1 MDGEQWLNF
10 REHMRFF
17 RIAQGMTEKQMAARM
32 GKSVSW
38 VSHVESGLYA
48 QWPTPETMQ
57 GIARVLGVQMKQ
69 LVEPLPAS
77 IIIYV
82 DAMENAQGI
91 ENLEKIREY
100 RKVSKRKFADQLGI
114 SRSAYSSA
122 SNGFH
127 GFSVETWWKIAAS
140 LKVDL
145 RILIRRNES
154 ELQS

>member
-1 MDGEQWLNF
+1 MDGTLWLNF
-10 REHMRFF
+10 RENMRFY
-17 RIAQGMTEKQMAARM
+17 RMAKGITEKQMAARM

-48 QWPTPETMQ
+48 QWPTPKTMQ
-57 GIARVLGVQMKQ
+57 AIARVLGVQMKQ

-122 SNGFH
+122 SNGYH
-127 GFSVETWWKIAAS
+127 GFSVETWWRIAGN
-140 LKVDL
+140 LTVDL
-145 RILIRRNES
+145 AILIGRETK
-154 ELQS
+154 

>member
-17 RIAQGMTEKQMAARM
+17 RM
-32 GKSVSW
+32 
-38 VSHVESGLYA
+38 
-48 QWPTPETMQ
+48 
-57 GIARVLGVQMKQ
+57 
-69 LVEPLPAS
+69 
-77 IIIYV
+77 
-82 DAMENAQGI
+82 AQGI

-122 SNGFH
+122 SNGYH

-145 RILIRRNES
+145 RILIRRNEN